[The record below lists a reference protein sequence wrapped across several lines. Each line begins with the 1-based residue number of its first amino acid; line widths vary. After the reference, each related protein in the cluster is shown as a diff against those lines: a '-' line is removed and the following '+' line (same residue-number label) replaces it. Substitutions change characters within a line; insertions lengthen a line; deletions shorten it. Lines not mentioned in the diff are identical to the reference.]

1 MLVVLLMF
9 LWYTGVLVLSTLVGV
24 KVLGVVM
31 SGVRER
37 LKSDLA
43 RHFKARDE
51 LETMTLR
58 NVLGAVQTLEKS
70 GKTEIVFSD
79 EQIIVLIGKEIK
91 KRRDTADEFVRVGAG
106 ERAVRETAEAD
117 FLAQYMPEQP
127 DEADVLA
134 AVDSVISGFVSPTVK
149 DMGSIM
155 KAVGECFPGV
165 PLDNRFVSGAVRA
178 RLS

>member
-1 MLVVLLMF
+1 
-9 LWYTGVLVLSTLVGV
+9 
-24 KVLGVVM
+24 M

-91 KRRDTADEFVRVGAG
+91 KRRDTAVEFVRVGAA
-106 ERAVRETAEAD
+106 ERAVRESAEAD

-127 DEADVLA
+127 DEAEV
-134 AVDSVISGFVSPTVK
+134 VNVIDSVISGFDAPTMK

-155 KAVGECFPGV
+155 KQVSEEFAGV
-165 PLDNRFVSGAVRA
+165 PLDNRFVSEAVRA
-178 RLS
+178 RLG